1 MRENVPP
8 IAESKRANCLDE
20 KILEFSSDLFKIPQ
34 FGYAISL
41 VLNLLYIYLWY
52 KKTTI
57 FSLIIRV
64 FLFYLILKLIQK
76 QIFEVKIN
84 QKLDEEGIKNNLFEL
99 HSQLTEFFN
108 KIISFE
114 DILTSVK
121 LLVKLYVCKN
131 ILNLINDKF
140 LLWVL
145 LNIVVLY
152 SQIEKICP
160 HFIFKARMAVK
171 QTIEGT
177 IGILE
182 CFIPRY
188 EEPENKK

>member
-41 VLNLLYIYLWY
+41 ILNLLYFYLWC

-57 FSLIIRV
+57 FSLIIRI
-64 FLFYLILKLIQK
+64 FLFYLVIKLIQ
-76 QIFEVKIN
+76 IRFFGYKIN
-84 QKLDEEGIKNNLFEL
+84 QKSDEEAIKNNLFEL
-99 HSQLTEFFN
+99 YSQLSEFFT

-114 DILTSVK
+114 DILTSAK
-121 LLVKLYVCKN
+121 LLVKLYICKN

-145 LNIVVLY
+145 LNILVLY

-171 QTIEGT
+171 QTIEGVL
-177 IGILE
+177 GILE